1 MKTNK
6 VARTL
11 DTDYDDDDGNGVG
24 YDTRV
29 SYVTLHIVSV
39 VSVVRVVSVVFSVC
53 VYILNNEFL
62 I

>member
-29 SYVTLHIVSV
+29 SVVTLHIVSV
-39 VSVVRVVSVVFSVC
+39 VSVVLSLC